1 MFLNFMKDFVV
12 SFFYSFLVSLIYL
25 FFYGVLFFWFGTAG
39 FIDNNSYLIFLIL
52 MTLLLLSIIKAVGKL
67 TLLFYKIKNIRL
79 FLLSSSV
86 FFVIIHLIFISSFN
100 DVAVLSIFIQ
110 AGLLYLFGSKLLK

>member
-1 MFLNFMKDFVV
+1 MKDFVV